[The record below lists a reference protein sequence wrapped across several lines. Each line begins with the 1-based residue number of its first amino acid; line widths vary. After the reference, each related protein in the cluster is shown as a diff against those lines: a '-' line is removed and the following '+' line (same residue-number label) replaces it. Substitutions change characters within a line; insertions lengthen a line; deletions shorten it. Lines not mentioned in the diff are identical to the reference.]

1 MIFLR
6 YESFRSYLR
15 LYPVTSALLAV
26 LIGVHLADQLTG
38 RALSA
43 RGVFLLLPEE
53 NPYGLIQPWRYVT
66 SMLLHGDWM
75 HLLYNCFSLLVFAP
89 PLERLLGHVRY
100 LVFFLLCGVL
110 GNVLSM
116 LMFQAS
122 ADPYHAAVGASGG
135 IYGVFGAYLYLAVFR
150 KDRLDEG
157 SRKTVYSILIFGL
170 IYTFLSP
177 RVDVWGHI
185 GGALAGLLLL
195 MPFSPR
201 RVSGYG
207 GGRWN

>member
-26 LIGVHLADQLTG
+26 LIGVHIANLLMG
-38 RALSA
+38 GALST
-43 RGVFLLLPEE
+43 RGAFFLWHEG
-53 NPYGLIQPWRYVT
+53 NPYGLVQPWRYIT
-66 SMLLHGDWM
+66 SILLHGDWM
-75 HLLYNCFSLLVFAP
+75 HLFYNCFSLLVFAP

-100 LVFFLLCGVL
+100 LLFFLLCGVI

-116 LMFQAS
+116 LMFQTS
-122 ADPYHAAVGASGG
+122 ADPSHLAVGASGG

-150 KDRLDEG
+150 KDGMDEG
-157 SRKTVYSILIFGL
+157 SRKTVYAILIFGL
-170 IYTFLSP
+170 IYTFLNP

-185 GGALAGLLLL
+185 GGAIAGLLLL
-195 MPFSPR
+195 MPFTPR
-201 RVSGYG
+201 RGAGGG
-207 GGRWN
+207 GGRWS